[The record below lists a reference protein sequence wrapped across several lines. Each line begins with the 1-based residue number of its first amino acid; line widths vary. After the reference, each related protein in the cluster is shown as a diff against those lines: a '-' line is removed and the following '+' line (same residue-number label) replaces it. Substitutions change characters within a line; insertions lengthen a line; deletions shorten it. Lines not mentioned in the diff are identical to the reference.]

1 MTITIPKNQSVMLTN
16 EERLSI
22 THFLD
27 VVGGDVTSLVGPRG
41 DEMPNELKKLL
52 KTILDAVQSGQ
63 SISISMLPKEI
74 TTTTAASMLNVSR
87 PTVMKYI
94 RSGRL
99 NARKVGSHH
108 RLNSQ
113 EVLDLLKARKQEQ
126 RKAVFDLI
134 DLEES
139 LN

>member
-1 MTITIPKNQSVMLTN
+1 MATTVPGNKAVMLTN

-22 THFLD
+22 THFID
-27 VVGGDVTSLVGPRG
+27 TIGGNAASLVGPQG
-41 DEMPNELKKLL
+41 DEMPDELKKLL

-63 SISISMLPKEI
+63 SISISTLPQEI

-94 RSGRL
+94 RNGRL
-99 NARKVGSHH
+99 NSRKVGSHH

-113 EVLDLLKARKQEQ
+113 EVLDLLEAKKHEQ
-126 RKAVFDLI
+126 RKAVFELI

>member
-1 MTITIPKNQSVMLTN
+1 MTTTAPRNTAVMLTN

-22 THFLD
+22 THFMD
-27 VVGGDVTSLVGPRG
+27 TIGGNAASLVGPQG
-41 DEMPNELKKLL
+41 DEMPDELKNLL
-52 KTILDAVQSGQ
+52 KTILHAVRSGQ
-63 SISISMLPKEI
+63 SISISTLPQEI

-94 RSGRL
+94 KSGRL

-113 EVLDLLKARKQEQ
+113 EVLDLLEAKKHEQ
-126 RKAVFDLI
+126 RKAVFELI

-139 LN
+139 LD

>member
-1 MTITIPKNQSVMLTN
+1 MTTTIPKNKSVMLTN

-27 VVGGDVTSLVGPRG
+27 VIGGDATSLVGPQG
-41 DEMPNELKKLL
+41 DEMPDELKKLL
-52 KTILDAVQSGQ
+52 KTILDAVQRGQ
-63 SISISMLPKEI
+63 SISISTLPKEI

-108 RLNSQ
+108 RLKSQ
-113 EVLDLLKARKQEQ
+113 EVLDLLETRKQEQ

-139 LN
+139 HN

>member
-27 VVGGDVTSLVGPRG
+27 VVGGDATSLVGPRG

-108 RLNSQ
+108 RN
-113 EVLDLLKARKQEQ
+113 VDK
-126 RKAVFDLI
+126 RKACLG
-134 DLEES
+134 
-139 LN
+139 